1 MVTEPSAT
9 YLILGPTTVAVG
21 SRAVDLGSP
30 QRRGVLARM
39 ILAPGRSL
47 SVDALARA
55 LWGERLP
62 PTARKAVQVQ
72 ISKLRQVLP
81 DGAIQTSAAGYS
93 LHVDAADTDLGRFEQ
108 LVRTAQDQP
117 DAASRSVELHR
128 ALALWRGPALA
139 DVADLP
145 FAGGEA
151 ARLEELRQQALD
163 ARFRADLELGDHA
176 RIVAELEGLVGL
188 HPEREPLWEHLM
200 RALYALGRQA
210 DALRA
215 YERARS
221 HLNEDLGLEPGPSL
235 QALQLAVLR
244 HDDELLPRPPVTPA
258 PAAGP
263 RPAPARSKHAAPA
276 LVGREPE
283 MEVLR
288 AAIERSAAE
297 QVGTLVVVEADEGFG
312 KTALLTAIAEEVS
325 SSATVLSTRSREDH
339 AAPYAPWVEVL
350 DQLGATEVRSL
361 LDGWTDQNQTGEWRR
376 NQLFHGVGANIAQ
389 AAAGRPVVLLLDD
402 AHWADEGTTRLLL
415 HVLAETSAERVTT
428 IIAWRPR
435 EVKVGVPAVALA
447 EHVAKRRAPRVALG
461 ALDETDIGT
470 LLERQ
475 RGDAAPAA
483 ADLPKRIFE
492 VTSGVPLFVEDVI
505 TSAAADDRP
514 LDGDIAQIPETA
526 RSITVRRLTGA
537 GEVATEVAKAA
548 SLLAE
553 PISLDVLPDLVP
565 ELSVEVVLDGV
576 DRLVEYGLLR
586 ETPAGPTFVHATFRS
601 AVRDSI
607 PAGRRLVL
615 HANAFHRLALEPVPA
630 AALAQHAEDG
640 GRLVPPADAAA
651 ALDRAGREAG
661 DRGAF
666 VDASRF
672 FEREVALAPE
682 PVRAA
687 ALLHH
692 ADALWRA
699 GDLATAKAVAS
710 SVADLRAARPDLVP
724 DDALARAVGLHGTI
738 GAGFGPDPSSIALA
752 SAALGALVDPTA
764 RGRCAVALAYH
775 QAAWGA
781 PSTVVEAALTQARQE
796 LPDPCPDDLMDEVAF
811 TDGLANL
818 RSPDLDDRRDHAHLL
833 ADRGRARQDLRSVG
847 RGLRL
852 LCMAH
857 LSAGDLE
864 SVEEDAT
871 ELETVAIRT
880 GSWMYQ
886 SDVLRCR
893 SAVALARNDLD
904 GLRGCIAELDRLAAD
919 PLAGWVFVGTQR
931 LLLSHAEGDLTTAL
945 HFVDAVRTALP
956 PQGAWQT
963 DRMLADLYRIRLLFE
978 MGEPDQAR
986 GELDELAPW
995 KELHLSC
1002 CRRYPSELALMSTA
1016 VASAGRA
1023 DVAAQLLPLV
1033 EPFRGQQVVLGWGEG
1048 LIGSF
1053 EDCWRSLDVL
1063 AGAGAGAGTVE
1074 PDARPADQPLA

>member
-1 MVTEPSAT
+1 
-9 YLILGPTTVAVG
+9 
-21 SRAVDLGSP
+21 
-30 QRRGVLARM
+30 
-39 ILAPGRSL
+39 
-47 SVDALARA
+47 
-55 LWGERLP
+55 
-62 PTARKAVQVQ
+62 
-72 ISKLRQVLP
+72 
-81 DGAIQTSAAGYS
+81 
-93 LHVDAADTDLGRFEQ
+93 
-108 LVRTAQDQP
+108 
-117 DAASRSVELHR
+117 
-128 ALALWRGPALA
+128 
-139 DVADLP
+139 
-145 FAGGEA
+145 
-151 ARLEELRQQALD
+151 
-163 ARFRADLELGDHA
+163 
-176 RIVAELEGLVGL
+176 
-188 HPEREPLWEHLM
+188 
-200 RALYALGRQA
+200 
-210 DALRA
+210 
-215 YERARS
+215 
-221 HLNEDLGLEPGPSL
+221 
-235 QALQLAVLR
+235 
-244 HDDELLPRPPVTPA
+244 
-258 PAAGP
+258 
-263 RPAPARSKHAAPA
+263 
-276 LVGREPE
+276 

-312 KTALLTAIAEEVS
+312 KTALLTAIVEEVS

-339 AAPYAPWVEVL
+339 AAPYVPWVEVL

-447 EHVAKRRAPRVALG
+447 EHVAKRRGPRVALG
-461 ALDETDIGT
+461 VLDETDIGT

-601 AVRDSI
+601 AVATPSPRDAAWCST
-607 PAGRRLVL
+607 PTPSTASRSSPCPRPPWPSTPRTEGGSCPRPTPPPPSTAPVERPATAVRSSTPPASSSARWRWRPSRCAPQPCSTTPTRLAGRRPGHRQGRGQLGRRPAGGPARPGARRRAGPRRGAPRHDRGRVRARSLV
-615 HANAFHRLALEPVPA
+615 
-630 AALAQHAEDG
+630 
-640 GRLVPPADAAA
+640 
-651 ALDRAGREAG
+651 DRAR
-661 DRGAF
+661 
-666 VDASRF
+666 
-672 FEREVALAPE
+672 
-682 PVRAA
+682 
-687 ALLHH
+687 
-692 ADALWRA
+692 
-699 GDLATAKAVAS
+699 
-710 SVADLRAARPDLVP
+710 LRR
-724 DDALARAVGLHGTI
+724 
-738 GAGFGPDPSSIALA
+738 
-752 SAALGALVDPTA
+752 LGALVHPTA

-796 LPDPCPDDLMDEVAF
+796 LPDPCPDDLMDEVVF

-1016 VASAGRA
+1016 VASVGRA

-1074 PDARPADQPLA
+1074 PDARPADQPLV